1 MLSKHFRWNKSRVEL
16 LEMIILSLFK
26 TQNVQIP
33 KIAEG
38 IISDAK
44 QDSVIK
50 RIYRFFKDQL
60 IDAVEV
66 AALVVD
72 ILNLDKYLL
81 VIDRTNWEFGK
92 QKINVLF
99 LALSYENI
107 AIPIFFKMLDNNGG
121 NSKASDRIELVSKFI
136 KCFGIGKIEAILGGR
151 EFFDQE

>member
-1 MLSKHFRWNKSRVEL
+1 MFMFYNTTLRQMLSKHFRWNKSRVEL
-16 LEMIILSLFK
+16 LGMIILSLFK

-60 IDAVEV
+60 IDVVEV

-72 ILNLDKYLL
+72 ILSLDKYLL

-92 QKINVLF
+92 QSII
-99 LALSYENI
+99 S
-107 AIPIFFKMLDNNGG
+107 
-121 NSKASDRIELVSKFI
+121 SDFI
-136 KCFGIGKIEAILGGR
+136 
-151 EFFDQE
+151 